1 MRYPIYIEKEKQ
13 SDYGVTVPDIPGCF
27 SAGRTCED
35 ALENAQEAIL
45 THIEGLLLDNDSIPV
60 PSTIEA
66 LREKYKEKD
75 LIWGIVPVDL
85 SLLSKEVKR
94 VNITLPKNVLSK
106 IDTFAEKEGNTRS
119 GLLANAAIEYISQ
132 HSSK

>member
-45 THIEGLLLDNDSIPV
+45 THIEGLLLDNESIPV

-66 LREKYKEKD
+66 LREKNKEKD

-94 VNITLPKNVLSK
+94 VNITLPKNILSK
-106 IDTFAEKEGNTRS
+106 IDTFAEKEGKTRS